1 MAKHFYALLT
11 FINVTFFAGCVYF
24 VASRGFVPGAGWSG
38 VEVVTIVLAALAVLM
53 TVLGIFIAVLAVWGY
68 ARLSEEARKTAAL
81 EAQSFVGKN
90 APRLISEELD
100 RRIGSGD
107 YGEAAGKDKASD
119 APSNG

>member
-1 MAKHFYALLT
+1 MA
-11 FINVTFFAGCVYF
+11 
-24 VASRGFVPGAGWSG
+24 ASAKPSQTSW
-38 VEVVTIVLAALAVLM
+38 AAEA
-53 TVLGIFIAVLAVWGY
+53 IAWAP
-68 ARLSEEARKTAAL
+68 EPEARKTAAL

>member
-24 VASRGFVPGAGWSG
+24 VASRG
-38 VEVVTIVLAALAVLM
+38 
-53 TVLGIFIAVLAVWGY
+53 FIAVLAVWGY